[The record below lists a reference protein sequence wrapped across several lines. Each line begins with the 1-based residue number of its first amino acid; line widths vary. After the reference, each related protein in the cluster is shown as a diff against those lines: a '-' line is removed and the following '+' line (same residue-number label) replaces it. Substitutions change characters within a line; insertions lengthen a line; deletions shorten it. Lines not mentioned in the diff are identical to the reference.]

1 MQIKLPHW
9 YLVLLTA
16 CHTLSDYICT
26 RHVAACSDGTRAC
39 SDTKSRSARRECH
52 DGGQRPALC
61 SIPENGSSGKS
72 SLIPAYGLKK
82 EKDQC
87 VLYLNMF
94 YPSQGVPV
102 MAIRNKMVLE
112 GLDPNLL
119 EWVFYIKKKK
129 TCLHSCG
136 LSVQL
141 FKNLTDNISF
151 TADDSQ
157 PDAPVPDGA
166 ATSAEDQ
173 DVAATSSDSES
184 SFSDWYLPSTSIV
197 AKLPVKAVHIHRFS
211 VGLIEK

>member
-129 TCLHSCG
+129 KKHVCIHVDCLYSFSRTWQITFPSLLMTANRTPPCPMEQRRAQRIRMLLPPALTASR
-136 LSVQL
+136 LSV
-141 FKNLTDNISF
+141 TDICPPPPSSQSF
-151 TADDSQ
+151 
-157 PDAPVPDGA
+157 
-166 ATSAEDQ
+166 
-173 DVAATSSDSES
+173 
-184 SFSDWYLPSTSIV
+184 L
-197 AKLPVKAVHIHRFS
+197 
-211 VGLIEK
+211 